1 MEQLDQI
8 AKTLSLTMGVAWASG
23 INLYAAILVLGL
35 LAITDNIVLPQD
47 LQILMNPLVIS
58 AAGIMYVV
66 EFVADKMPGVDT
78 GWDTIHTF
86 IRIPAGVLMAAGAV
100 GDVNP
105 ALAVA
110 AAILGG
116 GIAAGAHATKSGSR
130 VIINASPE
138 PFTNWAASIVEDIT
152 VIGGLWAALH
162 YPWLFIGMMVIF
174 ILLMIWL
181 LPKLWHGIK
190 KIFSIIK
197 QFFGYG
203 KTDQATV
210 EGQSTRTNDSA
221 DSNKERT
228 MDQIGD

>member
-35 LAITDNIVLPQD
+35 LGITDNIVLPPG

-86 IRIPAGVLMAAGAV
+86 IRIPAGVLMAVGAV

-138 PFTNWAASIVEDIT
+138 PFTNWAASIVEDIA
-152 VIGGLWAALH
+152 VIGGLWAALY
-162 YPWLFIGMMVIF
+162 YPWLFLGMMVIF

-181 LPKLWHGIK
+181 LPKLWQGIK
-190 KIFSIIK
+190 KIFSIIGR
-197 QFFGYG
+197 FLGYG
-203 KTDQATV
+203 KTDH
-210 EGQSTRTNDSA
+210 A
-221 DSNKERT
+221 DHSESCNCREPK
-228 MDQIGD
+228 